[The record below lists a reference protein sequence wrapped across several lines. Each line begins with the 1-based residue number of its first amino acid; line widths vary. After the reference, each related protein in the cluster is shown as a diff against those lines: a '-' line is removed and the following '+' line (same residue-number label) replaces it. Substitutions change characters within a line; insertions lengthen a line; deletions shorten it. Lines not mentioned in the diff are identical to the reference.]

1 MFRSVYMKLEEAKE
15 VLEKNGFL
23 VEYDIPVRSNV
34 NIGDRLAQIKKRDK
48 QVPTNKVYIV
58 VMDGGEND
66 EDYAVFRDILEAKK
80 WGDNNCKYDYTVKTS
95 KML

>member
-1 MFRSVYMKLEEAKE
+1 MELEEAKV
-15 VLEKNGFL
+15 VLEENGYIL
-23 VEYDIPVRSNV
+23 KEKSTEVS
-34 NIGDRLAQIKKRDK
+34 
-48 QVPTNKVYIV
+48 TNKVYIV

-66 EDYAVFRDILEAKK
+66 EDYAVFRDILEAHK

>member
-1 MFRSVYMKLEEAKE
+1 MELDEAKE

-48 QVPTNKVYIV
+48 VPTNKVYIV

-66 EDYAVFRDILEAKK
+66 EDYAVFRDKLEASK
-80 WGDNNCKYDYTVKTS
+80 WGASNCKYDYTVKTS

>member
-1 MFRSVYMKLEEAKE
+1 MKLEEAKE